1 MLPAYSPD
9 ELLIKFRNGVGSSAI
24 RDSLTE
30 VQGTVVGYLGNEISP
45 AQMVFE
51 DRAQRSFVGDPDLFL
66 IRMPEIV
73 DMDLVICRLRANVG
87 IEYVERN
94 LYFRNCSID
103 DPLYADQWALDKIQ
117 APEAWDLSTG
127 SSDIIVAIID
137 SGIQNDH
144 PDLQDHLWHNPGET
158 ENGDDD
164 DDNSYPDDL
173 HGWHWGYSADDNS
186 TENWNGDS
194 HATQIAGIIGAS
206 WNTIGIRGIN
216 ENVKIMSLNVQGYR
230 PEVAL
235 SDIIRAIDY
244 ANDNGAAVIS
254 FSMASPEYDS
264 QALESAII
272 RAQERGLLF
281 VCGIGNYKS
290 GSTGWY
296 DVDDQESHH
305 MYPGCFPE
313 DNIISVLATD
323 SSDDI
328 GSDSMYGEYFRRCG
342 RLRRDDQ
349 EHDSWQFL

>member
-1 MLPAYSPD
+1 M
-9 ELLIKFRNGVGSSAI
+9 R
-24 RDSLTE
+24 T
-30 VQGTVVGYLGNEISP
+30 
-45 AQMVFE
+45 
-51 DRAQRSFVGDPDLFL
+51 
-66 IRMPEIV
+66 
-73 DMDLVICRLRANVG
+73 
-87 IEYVERN
+87 
-94 LYFRNCSID
+94 
-103 DPLYADQWALDKIQ
+103 
-117 APEAWDLSTG
+117 
-127 SSDIIVAIID
+127 
-137 SGIQNDH
+137 
-144 PDLQDHLWHNPGET
+144 
-158 ENGDDD
+158 
-164 DDNSYPDDL
+164 
-173 HGWHWGYSADDNS
+173 
-186 TENWNGDS
+186 
-194 HATQIAGIIGAS
+194 
-206 WNTIGIRGIN
+206 
-216 ENVKIMSLNVQGYR
+216 KIMSLNVQGYR